1 MPVKAGGQGDF
12 GETDLAVAKVDTKVQ
27 LLPST
32 VPCDFKGLWGKEG
45 KVEGCFRQGELEGQE
60 VLSDRRYGFQDRQKV
75 SVVERGEGRAEES
88 PEHFP
93 FRPQKDIASFPL
105 PP

>member
-1 MPVKAGGQGDF
+1 MSVQAGGQGDF
-12 GETDLAVAKVDTKVQ
+12 GETDLAVAEIDTKVQ
-27 LLPST
+27 LLPLT

-45 KVEGCFRQGELEGQE
+45 KVEGFFRQGELEGQE
-60 VLSDRRYGFQDRQKV
+60 VLADRREGFQDRQKV

-93 FRPQKDIASFPL
+93 FRPQKDIATFPL